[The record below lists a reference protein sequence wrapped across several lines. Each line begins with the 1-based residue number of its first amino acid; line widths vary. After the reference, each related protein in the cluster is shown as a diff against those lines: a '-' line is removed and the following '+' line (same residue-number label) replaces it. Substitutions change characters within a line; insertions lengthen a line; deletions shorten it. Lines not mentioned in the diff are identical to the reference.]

1 MLPEEVRKEYGEFHD
16 FVGGL
21 NEKQPFYDRV
31 FDFSIKDRSGN
42 YHSDKKD

>member
-1 MLPEEVRKEYGEFHD
+1 MLPEEVRKEYGEFYD
-16 FVGGL
+16 FVGGW
-21 NEKQPFYDRV
+21 NEKQPFYDHV